1 METSPFMLIPASLKL
16 SPSSHCSLLSLGS
29 RLSPRLLPRPRTPFL
44 SSSSIPLGLRNNCKA
59 RELANYFPNI
69 VPTVHYAPSKPAG
82 KRRQSTDSW
91 KRVVRYVFKGKVIL
105 LCFSESLWLGRGVNF
120 QVWNSKFVPIR
131 IEAIYQSVIWFQVHK
146 NIYIAILQSR
156 FDAPPLADT
165 IIFINVS

>member
-91 KRVVRYVFKGKVIL
+91 KRVVRYVFKRKVIL

-120 QVWNSKFVPIR
+120 QVKFEIPSSSPFVSKRYIKAWFGFKFTKIHISQFCNLVSMRHHWR
-131 IEAIYQSVIWFQVHK
+131 IQ
-146 NIYIAILQSR
+146 
-156 FDAPPLADT
+156 
-165 IIFINVS
+165 

>member
-105 LCFSESLWLGRGVNF
+105 LCFSESLWLGRKVNF
-120 QVWNSKFVPIR
+120 QVWNSSPFVSKRDIKAR
-131 IEAIYQSVIWFQVHK
+131 FQVRE
-146 NIYIAILQSR
+146 NIYRNSAISFR
-156 FDAPPLADT
+156 CAT
-165 IIFINVS
+165 IGGYNNFH